1 MRVVLIEPASQM
13 LHLFHRFRFPRLGT
27 VLLATILKRLGHD
40 AEAQVEVAAPLDFAA
55 LGTADLVGISTITP
69 TATRCYAI
77 ADMLRR
83 SGLPVVLGG
92 PHVTFQ
98 TEEGMEHADYV
109 VRGEGEAALTALVKA
124 IENGG
129 RPDQLRAVPNLTW
142 RSPDGHLVNNPLAP
156 FVDLETL
163 PNPDWSVV
171 RAGVGQTG
179 MMSHRTAGVQ
189 TSRGCP
195 HGCTFCSVN
204 DLFGRKIR
212 YASVDSVI
220 EAIRPHNQRGNV
232 IFFYDDNFAVNRERV
247 GTICEAILSAG
258 LTKMAWSAQVRAEVA
273 RDAELIKLMRRSGA
287 CTFYIGL
294 ESAHEES
301 LKRMKKH
308 QSVAMMRDD
317 LKAIHKAGIRVHGM
331 FVLGFDADTPA
342 SVRATVDF
350 ATKERLSSAQF
361 LLLIPLPGTDT
372 YKNLRAQG
380 RIVLQDWSLFDGHHT
395 VFQPQHFSMRDLQ
408 QAQLDAHAQ
417 FYSRGRQ
424 LGWMLKGK
432 LIETLLYPYARHL
445 NNGWQKENGKFLSW
459 LSQLDLLKAIRD
471 VVPARASPAIVGP
484 ALASAAIVCP

>member
-1 MRVVLIEPASQM
+1 MRVVLVEPASQS

-55 LGTADLVGISTITP
+55 MGRADLVGISTITP
-69 TATRCYAI
+69 TAHRCYAI

-92 PHVTFQ
+92 PHVTFE
-98 TEEGMEHADYV
+98 TAEAMEHADYV

-124 IENGG
+124 IESGG
-129 RPDQLRAVPNLTW
+129 GDDQLATVPNLTW
-142 RSPDGHLVNNPLAP
+142 KKPDGQLVNNPEAP
-156 FVDLETL
+156 FADLAQL

-171 RAGVGQTG
+171 RAGVSDSG

-212 YASVDSVI
+212 YAPVDSVI

-232 IFFYDDNFAVNRERV
+232 IFFNDDNFAVNRERV
-247 GTICEAILSAG
+247 ATICEAILSAG
-258 LTKMAWSAQVRAEVA
+258 LTKLSWSAQVRAEVA
-273 RDAELIKLMRRSGA
+273 RDTELIKLMRRSGA

-308 QSVAMMRDD
+308 QSVSLMRSD
-317 LKAIHKAGIRVHGM
+317 LRTIRKSGIRVHGM
-331 FVLGFDADTPA
+331 FVLGFDQDTPA
-342 SVRATVDF
+342 SVQATVDF
-350 ATKERLSSAQF
+350 AAKERLSSAQF
-361 LLLIPLPGTDT
+361 LLLIPLPGTST
-372 YKNLRAQG
+372 YKKLKEQG
-380 RIVLQDWSLFDGHHT
+380 RIVLDDWSLFDGHHT
-395 VFQPQHFSMRDLQ
+395 VFQPRNFSMRDLQ
-408 QAQLDAHAQ
+408 QTQLDAHAR
-417 FYSRGRQ
+417 FYSRKRQ
-424 LGWMLKGK
+424 LGWMFKGK

-445 NNGWQKENGKFLSW
+445 NNGWQKENGNFLSW
-459 LSQLDLLKAIRD
+459 LSQLDRLKAIRELR
-471 VVPARASPAIVGP
+471 PAVTSPAVAYSP
-484 ALASAAIVCP
+484 AVA